1 MDNIFQCGQN
11 QMAAHQTYFV
21 CPRRIYGAEKCVP
34 ADLLLF
40 VREDQLELT
49 EHCTLSLPLHRTA
62 HGRVRPHSNADT
74 QRRFK
79 QLQKTS
85 AEFRRPHVIIPLCL
99 HFSGESAS
107 AGRHLISMLPVSRCA
122 THTKNKNWHT
132 VQPWL
137 PVLCQ
142 LLPWCRSLLFTAGR
156 SSCPGSTPGE
166 NTGSPHWAVLG
177 DPTSGANDLLTCT
190 VSCHF
195 ICLATVRSLNEQW
208 GNNPHLHVSLQPFSS
223 TVSRLQ
229 IWCLNWFYMHRPS
242 GAWATWFVMNWLMYK
257 SNFCCSFLQKTGQV
271 FILGSTLSVQ
281 KMLFSTW
288 VLSRCSQ
295 RHLSHPR
302 PEPPHGRNSVAGR
315 QKPLTGSCVWMQVVR
330 DHPKVWEH
338 FHNLTL
344 LAGEDDF
351 RSPSAVYH
359 ISWYPGTSSCLV
371 KDLEKI
377 NIRLQLQ
384 QYAGLREWWN
394 SGAKR
399 GENKKIPAAHSP

>member
-1 MDNIFQCGQN
+1 MEQKNVSQL
-11 QMAAHQTYFV
+11 
-21 CPRRIYGAEKCVP
+21 IYCCLSGKISWNWPSIARSPCLSTE
-34 ADLLLF
+34 LLTDAY
-40 VREDQLELT
+40 VHTQ
-49 EHCTLSLPLHRTA
+49 
-62 HGRVRPHSNADT
+62 T

-79 QLQKTS
+79 QLQKIS
-85 AEFRRPHVIIPLCL
+85 AEFRRPHVISPLCL

-107 AGRHLISMLPVSRCA
+107 AGRL
-122 THTKNKNWHT
+122 HTEKKKNNNWRA

-177 DPTSGANDLLTCT
+177 EPTSGANDLLTCT
-190 VSCHF
+190 LHLTVSCHI
-195 ICLATVRSLNEQW
+195 ICLATVRSQNKQR
-208 GNNPHLHVSLQPFSS
+208 GNNPHLHASLQPFSWA
-223 TVSRLQ
+223 VSRLQ
-229 IWCLNWFYMHRPS
+229 IWCFNWFHMHQPS

-257 SNFCCSFLQKTGQV
+257 CNFCRSFLQKTCHV
-271 FILGSTLSVQ
+271 FIFGINFECP

-288 VLSRCSQ
+288 VLSTCSQ
-295 RHLSHPR
+295 RHLNHPR

-315 QKPLTGSCVWMQVVR
+315 QKPLTGSCVWMQLVW
-330 DHPKVWEH
+330 DYPKVWEH

-384 QYAGLREWWN
+384 QYAGLRERWDY
-394 SGAKR
+394 GER
-399 GENKKIPAAHSP
+399 GENRKIHAAHSP